1 MAATSA
7 TSASRSPTAATS
19 AASTACPPRACRGW
33 TATTSSATRRSRGSS
48 SLLASMGVHDVRL
61 TGGEP
66 LARREL
72 WKLVELLSPD
82 ENIHDLSLTTNGYL
96 LERQVEK
103 LVRGRPAPR
112 QRLARRARARPL
124 LPAHPPQ
131 LAPAGPRRAGRGRA
145 APRAAPDQ
153 GQRRR
158 AEGLH
163 RGRGRALRRVRP
175 QAPVR
180 GPLHRVH
187 AARRRPHV
195 VARPRAAQRRGPAA
209 DPRRLPAQGHGPRAP
224 RHVAALGVRRRAGL
238 DRLHLPRPASPSA
251 ATATG
256 SASPPR
262 ASCAPACSR

>member
-1 MAATSA
+1 MPAEGLPWLDRDAILTYEEIA
-7 TSASRSPTAATS
+7 RVA
-19 AASTACPPRACRGW
+19 G
-33 TATTSSATRRSRGSS
+33 
-48 SLLASMGVHDVRL
+48 LLASMGVHDVRL

-72 WKLVELLSPD
+72 WNLVELLQRRREHPRPVAD
-82 ENIHDLSLTTNGYL
+82 HQRLPA
-96 LERQVEK
+96 RAP
-103 LVRGRPAPR
+103 GREARAGRAAPR
-112 QRLARRARARPL
+112 QRVAGRARARPL

-131 LAPAGPRRAGRGRA
+131 LAQAGARGPRGGRA

-158 AEGLH
+158 AQGLH

-187 AARRRPHV
+187 AARRRPRL

-209 DPRRLPAQGHGPRAP
+209 DPRGVPAQGPGPRAP

-238 DRLHLPRPASPSA
+238 DRLHLARLASRSA